1 MTLDLRR
8 DSKEGSE
15 KSNDD
20 PRKYLFSTCTH
31 VHVYMC
37 TCVHVLH
44 VDCQKENSPSPSPD
58 SIIFA
63 MFHKSKVFL
72 GVFGFKTSYT
82 L

>member
-8 DSKEGSE
+8 ESKEGSE

-20 PRKYLFSTCTH
+20 PRKYSLRTCTH
-31 VHVYMC
+31 VHVYIRTC
-37 TCVHVLH
+37 TRLP
-44 VDCQKENSPSPSPD
+44 KGEPPPSPD

-63 MFHKSKVFL
+63 MFHKSEVFL